1 MVHVLK
7 GVHMHVLRS
16 LLTVSLVATTLAV
29 GSVSV
34 ASAATIEV
42 CATGDGEHST
52 IQAAVTA
59 ASAGDTI
66 NVCAGTY
73 TENVSIDKTLTILG
87 PNNSIAPGTAA
98 TRVSE
103 AVVSGA
109 VTIGS
114 GINGVTLSGFK
125 ITSPSPANEV
135 GVSIGS
141 NSRNV
146 SITYNDIS
154 GFSRGILSQGNSLN
168 FGSGMNVSYNYVHD
182 SSSNAVYGS
191 YGIELRNV
199 KNLTVSN
206 NVITD
211 TVAGLTGLK
220 YRRGVGLRGIQ
231 NAVVENNT
239 VSFGSTASAQA
250 TYAISITQKLNDGG
264 NGNDL
269 AASNVVISGNKLSG
283 VIWGINIS
291 ELDSQARGIVVKENT
306 VRKVFTGVHFR
317 SYGQAGGAVVGE
329 LTVRQND
336 FSEIQN
342 SGALVAAGILSA
354 GVQVFSFDSSAP
366 ALNEFNGIMVQQNWL
381 PSRTVNVLGQ
391 INGINVGAIAN
402 PATFSFWPTVINNL
416 NAPGNYWNSARGP
429 SVAGSATSG
438 GGTSTRLSPFIA
450 SFTPDAS
457 KVSAPGFWP
466 TVIVSSNNATLS
478 GLSLS
483 TGTLSPAF
491 DSGKTFYT
499 ASVANT
505 VATGFTVTETKTA
518 STASVVQYLGATGT
532 TPFNGNLGSGQNVI
546 RTVVTAPDGTK
557 TMTYTVMVT
566 RINLRSQ
573 TITFNPD
580 TARTLT
586 ATTTSYTLPE
596 ATASSG
602 LDVTFTTTTPQFCTV
617 DGNTLTPVKG
627 GGACVV
633 RASQAGDGTYS
644 PATQDRNITITRVAQ
659 SITAFGPTAMDLL
672 SVPQVLSATKGAGT
686 APVTFAVAPAST
698 AICQIAD
705 GVLTVL
711 GVGSCV
717 ITASQAEDD
726 KYSATSYT
734 RSIKISKAQQT
745 INFNPPTTLSAT
757 ATAYALDATA
767 GTGLTVTFTSSTP
780 LICDV
785 AVTPLRLIKAGRC
798 TIKASQIGDE
808 RYLPARDVTKSIT
821 ITKAAQAALTVANS
835 NASSI
840 AKGSTGITLTPA
852 GGSGSG
858 AVTYSVRGVGC
869 VLATDNLT
877 VSTSTALGRS
887 VTCSV
892 TATKA
897 TDDLYNR
904 AVSVAKSFIF
914 SP

>member
-1 MVHVLK
+1 MP
-7 GVHMHVLRS
+7 
-16 LLTVSLVATTLAV
+16 
-29 GSVSV
+29 V

-42 CATGDGEHST
+42 CATGGGQHST

-87 PNNSIAPGTAA
+87 PNNSVAPGTAA

-114 GINGVTLSGFK
+114 RINGVTLRGFK

-168 FGSGMNVSYNYVHD
+168 FGLGMNVSYNYVHD
-182 SSSNAVYGS
+182 SSSNADYGS

-231 NAVVENNT
+231 NAVVGNNT
-239 VSFGSTASAQA
+239 ISFGSTASRQA

-269 AASNVVISGNKLSG
+269 AASNVVIIGNKLSG

-391 INGINVGAIAN
+391 INGINVGAIRD
-402 PATFSFWPTVINNL
+402 PATFSFWSTVINNL
-416 NAPGNYWNSARGP
+416 NAPGNYWNSASGP

-438 GGTSTRLSPFIA
+438 GGASIKLSPFIA
-450 SFTPDAS
+450 SFTPDAA
-457 KVSAPGFWP
+457 KASAPGFWP
-466 TVIVSSNNATLS
+466 TGIVSSDNATLS
-478 GLSLS
+478 GLTLS
-483 TGTLSPAF
+483 TGTLTPAF
-491 DSGKTFYT
+491 GSGKNIYS

-505 VATGFTVTETKTA
+505 FATGYTVTPAKSDSNA
-518 STASVVQYLGATGT
+518 SFVQYLGATGT
-532 TPFNGNLGSGQNVI
+532 TPFNGNLRIGQNII
-546 RTVVTAPDGTK
+546 RTLVTSQDGTR
-557 TMTYTVMVT
+557 TMTYTVTVT
-566 RINLRSQ
+566 RINLRPQ
-573 TITFNPD
+573 TIIFNPV
-580 TARTLT
+580 TVKTLT

-602 LDVTFTTTTPQFCTV
+602 LEVTFATTTSEFCTV
-617 DGNTLTPVKG
+617 DGNILTPLKG
-627 GGACVV
+627 GGTCVV

-659 SITAFGPTAMDLL
+659 SIAAFGPTAMNVL
-672 SVPQVLSATKGAGT
+672 SVPQELSATKGTGT
-686 APVTFAVAPAST
+686 APVVFAVAPAST
-698 AICQIAD
+698 SICQID
-705 GVLTVL
+705 DSLLTVL
-711 GVGSCV
+711 AAGSCV
-717 ITASQAEDD
+717 ITASQAQDD
-726 KYSATSYT
+726 KYSATST
-734 RSIKISKAQQT
+734 TKSIKISKAPQT
-745 INFNPPTTLSAT
+745 LDFNPPSTLSAT
-757 ATAYALDATA
+757 ATPDALVATA
-767 GTGLTVTFTSSTP
+767 GTGLTVTFTSTTP

-785 AVTPLRLIKAGRC
+785 AVTSLTLIKAGRC
-798 TIKASQIGDE
+798 TIKASQTGDE
-808 RYLPARDVTKSIT
+808 RYLAARDVIKSIT
-821 ITKAAQAALTVANS
+821 ITKAAQAAFTVANS

-840 AKGSTGITLTPA
+840 AKGPTGITLTPA

-858 AVTYSVRGVGC
+858 AVTYSVRGGGC
-869 VLATDNLT
+869 ILATDNLT
-877 VSTSTALGRS
+877 VSTSTAPGRS

-892 TATKA
+892 TAIKA
-897 TDDLYNR
+897 TDDIYDK

>member
-1 MVHVLK
+1 
-7 GVHMHVLRS
+7 MHVLRS
-16 LLTVSLVATTLAV
+16 LLTVSLVATTLIV

-42 CATGDGEHST
+42 CATGGGQHST

-73 TENVSIDKTLTILG
+73 TEEISINKALTILG

-98 TRVSE
+98 TRASE
-103 AVVSGA
+103 AVISGD
-109 VTIGS
+109 VIIGS

-125 ITSPSPANEV
+125 ITPLSPANEV

-168 FGSGMNVSYNYVHD
+168 FGSGINVSYNYVHD
-182 SSSNAVYGS
+182 SSSNADYGS

-220 YRRGVGLRGIQ
+220 YRRGIGLRGIQ
-231 NAVVENNT
+231 NAVVQNNT
-239 VSFGSTASAQA
+239 VSFGETASAQA
-250 TYAISITQKLNDGG
+250 TYAISITQKLNDPG

-291 ELDSQARGIVVKENT
+291 ELDSQARGISVKENT

-329 LTVRQND
+329 LTVKQND

-342 SGALVAAGILSA
+342 SGALVSAGILSA

-366 ALNEFNGIMVQQNWL
+366 ALNELNGILVQQNLL

-416 NAPGNYWNSARGP
+416 NAPGNYWNSASGP

-438 GGTSTRLSPFIA
+438 GGTSIKLSPFIA
-450 SFTPDAS
+450 SFAPDAS
-457 KVSAPGFWP
+457 KGSAPGFWP
-466 TVIVSSNNATLS
+466 TNIVSSDNATLS

-483 TGTLSPAF
+483 TGTLSPVF
-491 DSGKTFYT
+491 DSGKTIYI

-505 VATGFTVTETKTA
+505 VATGFNVTATTTA

-532 TPFNGNLGSGQNVI
+532 TSFNGNLGSGQNII
-546 RTVVTAPDGTK
+546 RTVVTAPDGTR
-557 TMTYTVMVT
+557 TMTYTVTLT

-580 TARTLT
+580 TVRTLT
-586 ATTTSYTLPE
+586 ATTTSYTLPV
-596 ATASSG
+596 ATAGSG
-602 LDVTFTTTTPQFCTV
+602 LDVTFTTTSEFCTV
-617 DGNTLTPVKG
+617 DGDTLTPLKG

-633 RASQAGDGTYS
+633 TASQAGNDTYS
-644 PATQDRNITITRVAQ
+644 PATRDINITITRVAQ
-659 SITAFGPTAMDLL
+659 SITAFGPTAMDML
-672 SVPQVLSATKGAGT
+672 SVPQLLSAKKGAGS
-686 APVTFAVAPAST
+686 APVTFAVALAST
-698 AICQIAD
+698 AICQID
-705 GVLTVL
+705 NGELTVL

-717 ITASQAEDD
+717 ITASQTQDN
-726 KYSATSYT
+726 KYSSTSFT

-745 INFNPPTTLSAT
+745 ITFNPPTTLSAT
-757 ATAYALDATA
+757 ATPDALSATA
-767 GTGLTVTFTSSTP
+767 GTGLTVTFTSTTP

-785 AVTPLRLIKAGRC
+785 AVTSLTLIKAGKC
-798 TIKASQIGDE
+798 TIKASQTGDA
-808 RYLPARDVTKSIT
+808 RYLAARDVTKSIT
-821 ITKAAQAALTVANS
+821 ITKAAQATLTVDTN
-835 NASSI
+835 NASI
-840 AKGSTGITLTPA
+840 EKGVDGITLTPI

-869 VLATDNLT
+869 ILATDKLT
-877 VSTSTALGRS
+877 VSSSTASGRS

-897 TDDLYNR
+897 LDDVYNK

>member
-1 MVHVLK
+1 
-7 GVHMHVLRS
+7 
-16 LLTVSLVATTLAV
+16 
-29 GSVSV
+29 
-34 ASAATIEV
+34 
-42 CATGDGEHST
+42 
-52 IQAAVTA
+52 
-59 ASAGDTI
+59 
-66 NVCAGTY
+66 
-73 TENVSIDKTLTILG
+73 
-87 PNNSIAPGTAA
+87 
-98 TRVSE
+98 
-103 AVVSGA
+103 
-109 VTIGS
+109 
-114 GINGVTLSGFK
+114 
-125 ITSPSPANEV
+125 
-135 GVSIGS
+135 
-141 NSRNV
+141 
-146 SITYNDIS
+146 
-154 GFSRGILSQGNSLN
+154 
-168 FGSGMNVSYNYVHD
+168 
-182 SSSNAVYGS
+182 
-191 YGIELRNV
+191 V

-239 VSFGSTASAQA
+239 ISLGSTASSQA

-306 VRKVFTGVHFR
+306 VRKVFTGVNFR
-317 SYGQAGGAVVGE
+317 SYGQAGAAVVGE
-329 LTVRQND
+329 LTVRHND

-381 PSRTVNVLGQ
+381 PSRTVNVLYQ
-391 INGINVGAIAN
+391 INGINVGAIRD
-402 PATFSFWPTVINNL
+402 PATFSFWSTVINNL

-438 GGTSTRLSPFIA
+438 GGASIKLSPFIA
-450 SFTPDAS
+450 SFTPDAA
-457 KVSAPGFWP
+457 KASAPGFWP
-466 TVIVSSNNATLS
+466 TGIVSSDNATLS
-478 GLSLS
+478 GLTLS

-491 DSGKTFYT
+491 DSGKNIYS

-505 VATGFTVTETKTA
+505 FATGYTVTPAK
-518 STASVVQYLGATGT
+518 SDSNASVVQYLGATGT
-532 TPFNGNLGSGQNVI
+532 TPFNGNLGSGQNII
-546 RTVVTAPDGTK
+546 RTLVTSQDGTR
-557 TMTYTVMVT
+557 TMTYTVTVT
-566 RINLRSQ
+566 RINLRPQ
-573 TITFNPD
+573 TIIFNPV
-580 TARTLT
+580 TVKTLT

-602 LDVTFTTTTPQFCTV
+602 LEVTFATTTSEFCTV
-617 DGNTLTPVKG
+617 DGNVLTPLKG
-627 GGACVV
+627 GGTCVV

-644 PATQDRNITITRVAQ
+644 PATRDTNITITRVDQ
-659 SITAFGPTAMDLL
+659 SITAFGPTAMDML
-672 SVPQVLSATKGAGT
+672 SGPQELSATKGAGT
-686 APVTFAVAPAST
+686 APVVFAVAPAST

-711 GVGSCV
+711 AAGSCQ
-717 ITASQAEDD
+717 ITASQAQDD
-726 KYSATSYT
+726 KYSATST
-734 RSIKISKAQQT
+734 TKSIKISKAQQT
-745 INFNPPTTLSAT
+745 IVFNPPTTLSAT
-757 ATAYALDATA
+757 ATPDALVATA
-767 GTGLTVTFTSSTP
+767 GTGLTVTFTSTTP

-785 AVTPLRLIKAGRC
+785 AVTSLTLIKAGRC
-798 TIKASQIGDE
+798 TIKASQTGDE

-840 AKGSTGITLTPA
+840 AKGPTGITLTPA

-877 VSTSTALGRS
+877 VSTSTAPGRS

-892 TATKA
+892 TAIKA
-897 TDDLYNR
+897 TDDIYDK

>member
-1 MVHVLK
+1 
-7 GVHMHVLRS
+7 
-16 LLTVSLVATTLAV
+16 
-29 GSVSV
+29 
-34 ASAATIEV
+34 
-42 CATGDGEHST
+42 
-52 IQAAVTA
+52 
-59 ASAGDTI
+59 
-66 NVCAGTY
+66 
-73 TENVSIDKTLTILG
+73 
-87 PNNSIAPGTAA
+87 
-98 TRVSE
+98 
-103 AVVSGA
+103 
-109 VTIGS
+109 
-114 GINGVTLSGFK
+114 
-125 ITSPSPANEV
+125 
-135 GVSIGS
+135 
-141 NSRNV
+141 
-146 SITYNDIS
+146 
-154 GFSRGILSQGNSLN
+154 
-168 FGSGMNVSYNYVHD
+168 MNVSYNYVHD
-182 SSSNAVYGS
+182 SSSNADYGS

-239 VSFGSTASAQA
+239 ISLGSTASSQA

-306 VRKVFTGVHFR
+306 VRKVFTGVNFR
-317 SYGQAGGAVVGE
+317 SYGQAGAAVVGE
-329 LTVRQND
+329 LTVRHND

-381 PSRTVNVLGQ
+381 PSRTVNVLYQ
-391 INGINVGAIAN
+391 INGINVGAIRD
-402 PATFSFWPTVINNL
+402 PATFSFWSTVINNL

-438 GGTSTRLSPFIA
+438 GGASIKLSPFIA
-450 SFTPDAS
+450 SFTPDAA
-457 KVSAPGFWP
+457 KASAPGFWP
-466 TVIVSSNNATLS
+466 TGIVSSDNATLS
-478 GLSLS
+478 GLTLS
-483 TGTLSPAF
+483 TGTLTPAF
-491 DSGKTFYT
+491 GSGKNIYS

-505 VATGFTVTETKTA
+505 FATGYTVTPAK
-518 STASVVQYLGATGT
+518 SDSNASVVQYLGATGT
-532 TPFNGNLGSGQNVI
+532 TPFNGNLGSGQNII
-546 RTVVTAPDGTK
+546 RTLVTSQDGTR
-557 TMTYTVMVT
+557 TMTYTVTVT
-566 RINLRSQ
+566 RINLRPQ
-573 TITFNPD
+573 TIIFNPV
-580 TARTLT
+580 TVKTLT

-602 LDVTFTTTTPQFCTV
+602 LEVTFATTTSEFCTV
-617 DGNTLTPVKG
+617 DGNVLTPLKG
-627 GGACVV
+627 GGTCVV

-644 PATQDRNITITRVAQ
+644 PATRDTNITITRVDQ
-659 SITAFGPTAMDLL
+659 SITAFGPTAMDML
-672 SVPQVLSATKGAGT
+672 SGPQELSATKGAGT
-686 APVTFAVAPAST
+686 APVVFAVAPAST

-711 GVGSCV
+711 AAGSCQ
-717 ITASQAEDD
+717 ITASQAQDD
-726 KYSATSYT
+726 KYSATST
-734 RSIKISKAQQT
+734 TKSIKISKAQQT
-745 INFNPPTTLSAT
+745 IVFNPPTTLSAT
-757 ATAYALDATA
+757 ATPDALVATA
-767 GTGLTVTFTSSTP
+767 GTGLTVTFTSTTP

-785 AVTPLRLIKAGRC
+785 AVTSLTLIKAGRC
-798 TIKASQIGDE
+798 TIKASQTGDE

-840 AKGSTGITLTPA
+840 AKGPTGITLTPA

-869 VLATDNLT
+869 ILATDNLT
-877 VSTSTALGRS
+877 VSTSTAPGRS

-892 TATKA
+892 TAIKA
-897 TDDLYNR
+897 TDDIYDK

>member
-1 MVHVLK
+1 
-7 GVHMHVLRS
+7 MHVLRS
-16 LLTVSLVATTLAV
+16 LLTVSLVATTLTV

-42 CATGDGEHST
+42 CATGGGQHST

-73 TENVSIDKTLTILG
+73 TEDISINKALTILG

-98 TRVSE
+98 TRASE

-125 ITSPSPANEV
+125 ITPLSPANEV

-168 FGSGMNVSYNYVHD
+168 FGSGINVSYNYVHD
-182 SSSNAVYGS
+182 SSSNADYGS

-231 NAVVENNT
+231 NAVVQNNT
-239 VSFGSTASAQA
+239 VSFGETASAKA
-250 TYAISITQKLNDGG
+250 TYAISITQKLNDPG

-269 AASNVVISGNKLSG
+269 AASNVVVSGNKLSG

-291 ELDSQARGIVVKENT
+291 EIDSQARGILVKENT

-317 SYGQAGGAVVGE
+317 SYGQAGGAVVAE
-329 LTVRQND
+329 LTVKQND

-342 SGALVAAGILSA
+342 SGALVSAGILSA

-366 ALNEFNGIMVQQNWL
+366 ALNELNGILVQQNLL
-381 PSRTVNVLGQ
+381 PSRKVNQLGQ
-391 INGINVGAIAN
+391 ISGINVGAIAN

-416 NAPGNYWNSARGP
+416 NAPGNYWNSASGP

-438 GGTSTRLSPFIA
+438 GGTSIKLSPFIA

-457 KVSAPGFWP
+457 KGSAPGFWP
-466 TVIVSSNNATLS
+466 TNIVSSDNATLS

-483 TGTLSPAF
+483 TGTLSPVF
-491 DSGKTFYT
+491 DSGKTIYI
-499 ASVANT
+499 AAVANT
-505 VATGFTVTETKTA
+505 VATGFNVTATTTA

-532 TPFNGNLGSGQNVI
+532 TSFNGNLGSGQNII
-546 RTVVTAPDGTK
+546 RIVVTAPDGTR
-557 TMTYTVMVT
+557 TMTYTVTVT

-580 TARTLT
+580 TVRTLT
-586 ATTTSYTLPE
+586 ATTTSYTLPV
-596 ATASSG
+596 ATAGSG
-602 LDVTFTTTTPQFCTV
+602 LDVTFTTTSEFCTV
-617 DGNTLTPVKG
+617 DGDTLTPLKG

-633 RASQAGDGTYS
+633 TASQAGNDTYS
-644 PATQDRNITITRVAQ
+644 PATRDINITITRVAQ
-659 SITAFGPTAMDLL
+659 SITAFGPTAMDML
-672 SVPQVLSATKGAGT
+672 SVPQLLSATKGAGS
-686 APVTFAVAPAST
+686 APVTFAVALASA
-698 AICQIAD
+698 AICQID
-705 GVLTVL
+705 NGELTVL

-717 ITASQAEDD
+717 ITASQAQDN
-726 KYSATSYT
+726 KYSATSFT

-745 INFNPPTTLSAT
+745 ITFNPPTTLSAT
-757 ATAYALDATA
+757 ATPDALSATA
-767 GTGLTVTFTSSTP
+767 GTGLTVTFTSTTP

-785 AVTPLRLIKAGRC
+785 AVTSLTLIKAGKC
-798 TIKASQIGDE
+798 TIKASQTGDA
-808 RYLPARDVTKSIT
+808 RYLAARDVTKSIT
-821 ITKAAQAALTVANS
+821 ITKAAQATLTVDTN
-835 NASSI
+835 NASI
-840 AKGSTGITLTPA
+840 AKGVDGITLTPT

-869 VLATDNLT
+869 ILATDKLA
-877 VSTSTALGRS
+877 VSSSTASGRS

-897 TDDLYNR
+897 LDDVYNK

>member
-1 MVHVLK
+1 
-7 GVHMHVLRS
+7 MHVLRS
-16 LLTVSLVATTLAV
+16 LLTVSLVATTLTV

-42 CATGDGEHST
+42 CATGGGQHST

-73 TENVSIDKTLTILG
+73 TEDISINKALTILG
-87 PNNSIAPGTAA
+87 PNNSIAPGTGA
-98 TRVSE
+98 TRASE

-125 ITSPSPANEV
+125 ITPLSPANEV

-168 FGSGMNVSYNYVHD
+168 FGSGINVSYNYVHD
-182 SSSNAVYGS
+182 SSSNADYGS

-231 NAVVENNT
+231 NAVVQNNT
-239 VSFGSTASAQA
+239 VSFGETASAKA
-250 TYAISITQKLNDGG
+250 TYAISITQKLNDPG

-269 AASNVVISGNKLSG
+269 AASNVVVSGNKLSG

-291 ELDSQARGIVVKENT
+291 EIDSQARGILVKENT
-306 VRKVFTGVHFR
+306 VRKVFTGVNFR
-317 SYGQAGGAVVGE
+317 SYGQAGGAVVAE
-329 LTVRQND
+329 LTVKQND

-342 SGALVAAGILSA
+342 SGALVSAGILSA

-366 ALNEFNGIMVQQNWL
+366 ALNELNGILVQQNLL
-381 PSRTVNVLGQ
+381 PSRKVNQLGQ
-391 INGINVGAIAN
+391 ISGINVGAIAN

-416 NAPGNYWNSARGP
+416 NAPGNYWNSASGP

-438 GGTSTRLSPFIA
+438 GGTSIKLSPFIA

-457 KVSAPGFWP
+457 KGSAPGFWP
-466 TVIVSSNNATLS
+466 TNIVSSDNATLS

-483 TGTLSPAF
+483 TGTLSPVF
-491 DSGKTFYT
+491 DSGKTIYI

-505 VATGFTVTETKTA
+505 VATGFNVTAITTA
-518 STASVVQYLGATGT
+518 STASVVQYLRASGT
-532 TPFNGNLGSGQNVI
+532 TSFNGNLGSGQNII
-546 RTVVTAPDGTK
+546 RIVVTAPDGTR
-557 TMTYTVMVT
+557 TMTYTVTVT

-580 TARTLT
+580 TVRTLT
-586 ATTTSYTLPE
+586 ATTTSYTLPV
-596 ATASSG
+596 ATANSG
-602 LDVTFTTTTPQFCTV
+602 LDVTFTTTSEFCTV
-617 DGNTLTPVKG
+617 DGDTLTPLKG

-633 RASQAGDGTYS
+633 TASQAGNDTYS
-644 PATQDRNITITRVAQ
+644 PATRDINITITRVAQ
-659 SITAFGPTAMDLL
+659 SITAFGPTAMDML
-672 SVPQVLSATKGAGT
+672 SVPQLLSATKGAGS
-686 APVTFAVAPAST
+686 APVTFAVALASA
-698 AICQIAD
+698 AICQID
-705 GVLTVL
+705 NGELTVL

-717 ITASQAEDD
+717 ITASQAQDN
-726 KYSATSYT
+726 KYSATSFT

-745 INFNPPTTLSAT
+745 ITFNPPTTLSAT
-757 ATAYALDATA
+757 ATPDALSATA
-767 GTGLTVTFTSSTP
+767 GTGLTVTFTSTTP

-785 AVTPLRLIKAGRC
+785 AVTSLTLIKAGKC
-798 TIKASQIGDE
+798 TIKASQTGDA
-808 RYLPARDVTKSIT
+808 RYLAARDVTKSIT
-821 ITKAAQAALTVANS
+821 ITKAAQATLTVDTN
-835 NASSI
+835 NASI
-840 AKGSTGITLTPA
+840 AKGVDGITLTPI

-869 VLATDNLT
+869 ILATDKLT
-877 VSTSTALGRS
+877 VSSSTASGRS

-897 TDDLYNR
+897 LDDVYNK

>member
-1 MVHVLK
+1 
-7 GVHMHVLRS
+7 
-16 LLTVSLVATTLAV
+16 
-29 GSVSV
+29 V

-42 CATGDGEHST
+42 CATDGGQHST

-73 TENVSIDKTLTILG
+73 TEEISINKALTILG
-87 PNNSIAPGTAA
+87 PNNSIAPGTGA
-98 TRVSE
+98 TRASE
-103 AVVSGA
+103 AVISGA

-125 ITSPSPANEV
+125 ITSSSPADEV

-168 FGSGMNVSYNYVHD
+168 FGSGINVSYNYVHD
-182 SSSNAVYGS
+182 SSSNADYGS

-231 NAVVENNT
+231 NAVVQNNT
-239 VSFGSTASAQA
+239 ISFGETASAKA

-269 AASNVVISGNKLSG
+269 AASNVVISGNNLSG

-291 ELDSQARGIVVKENT
+291 EIDSQARGILVKENT
-306 VRKVFTGVHFR
+306 VGKVFTGVHFR

-366 ALNEFNGIMVQQNWL
+366 ALNEFNGILVQQNLL
-381 PSRTVNVLGQ
+381 PSRRVNVLGQ

-416 NAPGNYWNSARGP
+416 NAPGNYWNSASGP

-438 GGTSTRLSPFIA
+438 GGTSIKLSPFIA

-457 KVSAPGFWP
+457 KASEPGFWP
-466 TVIVSSNNATLS
+466 TDIVSSNNATLS

-491 DSGKTFYT
+491 DSGKTIYT
-499 ASVANT
+499 ATVANT
-505 VATGFTVTETKTA
+505 VATGYTVTPTK
-518 STASVVQYLGATGT
+518 SDSNASVVQYLGTGT
-532 TPFNGNLGSGQNVI
+532 TPFNGDLGSGRNVI
-546 RTVVTAPDGTK
+546 RTVVTSQDGTR
-557 TMTYTVMVT
+557 TMTYTVTLT

-580 TARTLT
+580 TVRTLT
-586 ATTTSYTLPE
+586 ATTTSYTLPG

-602 LDVTFTTTTPQFCTV
+602 LDVTFTTTTPEFCSV
-617 DGNTLTPVKG
+617 DGNTLTPLKG

-644 PATQDRNITITRVAQ
+644 SATQDRNITITRVAQ
-659 SITAFGPTAMDLL
+659 SITAFGPTAMNML
-672 SVPQVLSATKGAGT
+672 SVPQELSATNGAGS
-686 APVTFAVAPAST
+686 APVTFVVAPAST
-698 AICQIAD
+698 SICQID
-705 GVLTVL
+705 SGVLTVL
-711 GVGSCV
+711 AAGSCV
-717 ITASQAEDD
+717 ITASQAQDD
-726 KYSATSYT
+726 KYSATSIT
-734 RSIKISKAQQT
+734 RSIRISKAQQT

-757 ATAYALDATA
+757 ATADALDATA
-767 GTGLTVTFTSSTP
+767 GTGLTVTFTSTTP

-785 AVTPLRLIKAGRC
+785 AVTSLTLIKAGRC
-798 TIKASQIGDE
+798 TIKASQTGDE
-808 RYLPARDVTKSIT
+808 RYLAARDVTKSIT
-821 ITKAAQAALTVANS
+821 ITKAAQATLTVAN
-835 NASSI
+835 NNESSI
-840 AKGSTGITLTPA
+840 VKGATGITLTPA

-877 VSTSTALGRS
+877 VSSSTALGRS

-892 TATKA
+892 TAIKA
-897 TDDLYNR
+897 TDDIYNK

>member
-1 MVHVLK
+1 MGLL
-7 GVHMHVLRS
+7 MRVLRS
-16 LLTVSLVATTLAV
+16 LLTVSLVATTLTA
-29 GSVSV
+29 GSMSV
-34 ASAATIEV
+34 ASAATIDV
-42 CATGDGEHST
+42 CATGGGQYST

-59 ASAGDTI
+59 ASASDTI

-103 AVVSGA
+103 AVVSGS

-182 SSSNAVYGS
+182 SSSNANYGS

-291 ELDSQARGIVVKENT
+291 ELDSRAKGILVKENT

-317 SYGQAGGAVVGE
+317 SYGQTGGAVAAE
-329 LTVRQND
+329 LTVQQNN

-342 SGALVAAGILSA
+342 SGALISAGILSA
-354 GVQVFSFDSSAP
+354 GVQVFSLDSSAP
-366 ALNEFNGIMVQQNWL
+366 AFNEFNGILVQQNFL
-381 PSRTVNVLGQ
+381 PSRTVNALGQ

-402 PATFSFWPTVINNL
+402 PATFSFWSTVINNL

-429 SVAGSATSG
+429 AVAGSETSG
-438 GGTSTRLSPFIA
+438 GGASIKLSPFIA
-450 SFTPDAS
+450 SYTPDAL
-457 KVSAPGFWP
+457 KASAPGFWP
-466 TVIVSSNNATLS
+466 TGIVSSNNATLS
-478 GLSLS
+478 GLTLS

-491 DSGKTFYT
+491 TSGKTTYT
-499 ASVANT
+499 ATVANT
-505 VATGFTVTETKTA
+505 VATGYSVTPAK
-518 STASVVQYLGATGT
+518 SDSNASVVQYLGATGT
-532 TPFNGNLGSGQNVI
+532 TPFNGNLGSGQNII
-546 RTVVTAPDGTK
+546 RTVVTAQDGTR
-557 TMTYTVMVT
+557 TMTYTVTVT
-566 RINLRSQ
+566 RINPRSQ
-573 TITFNPD
+573 TIIFDPGTV
-580 TARTLT
+580 RTLT
-586 ATTTSYTLPE
+586 ATTTSYTLPG
-596 ATASSG
+596 ATAGSG
-602 LDVTFTTTTPQFCTV
+602 LDVTFTTTTPEFCTV
-617 DGNTLTPVKG
+617 DGNTLTPLKG
-627 GGACVV
+627 GGVCVV
-633 RASQAGDGTYS
+633 RATQTGDGTYS
-644 PATQDRNITITRVAQ
+644 PATQDAKITITRVAQ
-659 SITAFGPTAMDLL
+659 SITDFLPTAMSMA
-672 SVPQVLSATKGAGT
+672 SVPQALSATKGAGT

-698 AICQIAD
+698 EICQIANGD
-705 GVLTVL
+705 SLTVL
-711 GVGSCV
+711 AAGSCV
-717 ITASQAEDD
+717 IKASQAQDD
-726 KYSATSYT
+726 KYLATSTT
-734 RSIKISKAQQT
+734 RSITISKAQQA
-745 INFNPPTTLSAT
+745 IDFNPPTTLSAA
-757 ATAYALDATA
+757 ATPGALSATA
-767 GTGLTVTFTSSTP
+767 GTLLTVTFTSMTP

-785 AVTPLRLIKAGRC
+785 NVTSLTLIKAGRC
-798 TIKASQIGDE
+798 TIKASQNGDG
-808 RYLPARDVTKSIT
+808 RYLSAKDVTKSIT
-821 ITKAAQAALTVANS
+821 ITKATQEALTVAN
-835 NASSI
+835 NNESSI
-840 AKGSTGITLTPA
+840 AKGPTGITLTPA

-869 VLATDNLT
+869 VLATDKLT
-877 VSTSTALGRS
+877 VSTSTGMGRS
-887 VTCSV
+887 VTCLV
-892 TATKA
+892 TAMKA
-897 TDDLYNR
+897 TDDIYNK

>member
-1 MVHVLK
+1 
-7 GVHMHVLRS
+7 
-16 LLTVSLVATTLAV
+16 
-29 GSVSV
+29 
-34 ASAATIEV
+34 
-42 CATGDGEHST
+42 
-52 IQAAVTA
+52 VTA

-73 TENVSIDKTLTILG
+73 TENLSINKALTILG
-87 PNNSIAPGTAA
+87 PNNSIAPGTGA
-98 TRVSE
+98 TRASE
-103 AVVSGA
+103 AVISGA

-125 ITSPSPANEV
+125 ITSSSPADEV

-168 FGSGMNVSYNYVHD
+168 FGSGINVSYNYVHD
-182 SSSNAVYGS
+182 SSSNADYGS

-206 NVITD
+206 NVITG

-231 NAVVENNT
+231 NAVVQNNT
-239 VSFGSTASAQA
+239 ISFGETASAKA

-269 AASNVVISGNKLSG
+269 AASNVVISGNNLSG

-291 ELDSQARGIVVKENT
+291 EIDSQARGILVKENT

-354 GVQVFSFDSSAP
+354 GVQVFSLDSSAP

-416 NAPGNYWNSARGP
+416 NAPGNYWNSASGP

-438 GGTSTRLSPFIA
+438 GGTSIKLSPFIA

-457 KVSAPGFWP
+457 KASAPGFWP
-466 TVIVSSNNATLS
+466 TDIVSSNNATLS

-491 DSGKTFYT
+491 DSGKTIYT
-499 ASVANT
+499 ATVANT
-505 VATGFTVTETKTA
+505 VATGYTVTPTK
-518 STASVVQYLGATGT
+518 SDSNASVVQYLGTGT
-532 TPFNGNLGSGQNVI
+532 TPFNGDLGSGRNVI
-546 RTVVTAPDGTK
+546 RTVVTSQDGTR
-557 TMTYTVMVT
+557 TMTYTVTLT

-580 TARTLT
+580 TVRTLT
-586 ATTTSYTLPE
+586 ATTTSYTLPG
-596 ATASSG
+596 ATAGSG
-602 LDVTFTTTTPQFCTV
+602 LEVTFTTTTPEFCTV
-617 DGNTLTPVKG
+617 DGNTLTPIKG
-627 GGACVV
+627 GGVCVV
-633 RASQAGDGTYS
+633 RATQAGDGTYS
-644 PATQDRNITITRVAQ
+644 PATQDAKITITRVAQ
-659 SITAFGPTAMDLL
+659 SITAFAPTAM
-672 SVPQVLSATKGAGT
+672 SMASAPQELIATKGAGT
-686 APVTFAVAPAST
+686 TPVTFAVALAST
-698 AICQIAD
+698 AICQID
-705 GVLTVL
+705 SGVLTVL
-711 GVGSCV
+711 AAGSCV
-717 ITASQAEDD
+717 ITASQAQDD
-726 KYSATSYT
+726 KYFATSTT
-734 RSIKISKAQQT
+734 RSIRISKAQQT

-757 ATAYALDATA
+757 ATADALSATA
-767 GTGLTVTFTSSTP
+767 GTGLTVTFTSMTP

-785 AVTPLRLIKAGRC
+785 AVTSLTLIKAGRC
-798 TIKASQIGDE
+798 TIKASQTGDA
-808 RYLPARDVTKSIT
+808 RYLAARDVTKSIT
-821 ITKAAQAALTVANS
+821 ITKAAQATLTVAN
-835 NASSI
+835 NNEFSI
-840 AKGSTGITLTPA
+840 VKGAPGITLTPA

-869 VLATDNLT
+869 ILATDNLT
-877 VSTSTALGRS
+877 VSSSTALGRS

-892 TATKA
+892 TAIKA
-897 TDDLYNR
+897 TDDIYNK